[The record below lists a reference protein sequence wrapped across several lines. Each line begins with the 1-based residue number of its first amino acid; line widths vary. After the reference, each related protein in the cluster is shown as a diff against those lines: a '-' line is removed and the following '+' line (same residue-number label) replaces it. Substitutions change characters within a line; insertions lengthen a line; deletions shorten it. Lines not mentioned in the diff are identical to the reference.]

1 MNLINFIKFG
11 TEIKPLMSTLNP
23 SKIELIKSMLIELY
37 LRLLLAHLNL
47 KEKKRLP
54 TTFPYLEK
62 DIHPSFI
69 LVSSVHVDSVK
80 AK

>member
-47 KEKKRLP
+47 KEKKGYPQLSHIWKRIS
-54 TTFPYLEK
+54 
-62 DIHPSFI
+62 IHHSY
-69 LVSSVHVDSVK
+69 
-80 AK
+80 